1 MFMKGMKKIMIKK
14 IISNGSFNIIM
25 ADCRI
30 NNVLLSHITNIKT
43 STISRYR
50 NDQRNIGKQSF
61 YKIYDALIE
70 LKVSR
75 RTMKELKKEYE
86 NKWYKEI
93 L

>member
-1 MFMKGMKKIMIKK
+1 MIKK
-14 IISNGSFNIIM
+14 PISNKSFDIIM
-25 ADCRI
+25 AEYRI
-30 NNVLLSHITNIKT
+30 NNVLLSNITDIKT

-50 NDQRNIGKQSF
+50 NNQRNIGKQSF

-70 LKVSR
+70 LKVRR

-86 NKWYKEI
+86 NKWYKKI

>member
-1 MFMKGMKKIMIKK
+1 MIKK
-14 IISNGSFNIIM
+14 PISNKSFDIIM
-25 ADCRI
+25 AEYRI
-30 NNVLLSHITNIKT
+30 NNVLLSNITDVKT

-50 NDQRNIGKQSF
+50 NNQRNIGKQSF

-86 NKWYKEI
+86 NKWYKKI